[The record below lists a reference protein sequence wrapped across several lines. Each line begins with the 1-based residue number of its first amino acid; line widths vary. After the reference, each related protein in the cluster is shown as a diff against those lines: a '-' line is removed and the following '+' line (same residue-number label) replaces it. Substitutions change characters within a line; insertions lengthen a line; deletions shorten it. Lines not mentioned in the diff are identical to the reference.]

1 MLKGKIGHCLFLKV
15 FKSNLKD
22 FFYFKTVA
30 MIFLKKIIAVVKPL
44 SVTDAFPT
52 FFLRKN
58 IGIKSPVDF

>member
-1 MLKGKIGHCLFLKV
+1 
-15 FKSNLKD
+15 
-22 FFYFKTVA
+22 

>member
-1 MLKGKIGHCLFLKV
+1 
-15 FKSNLKD
+15 
-22 FFYFKTVA
+22 

-58 IGIKSPVDF
+58 IGIKSPVDFWSERTAHLRGRGEVEYWCEENESLPFLS